1 MDSEDFFAAAHVGK
15 VDCDLAV
22 ETAGAEECGVED
34 VGAVGCGD
42 DDDAVLRV
50 EAVHFDEES
59 IERLLAFVMPSS
71 HAVTTVAPHRIDFVD
86 KNEAGGTFAA
96 LFEHVTD
103 ARGADPDEHFDEV
116 RPADAEER
124 NIGLAGDSAGEEGFA
139 SPGGSDHEN
148 PFGDAAAEF
157 LEFFR
162 VTEEVDQ
169 FGDFFPRLFNPGDIL
184 EGDLVFVPR
193 HHAGFAFAEVEGT
206 AAGHFKLRAENEIKN
221 DEKEEDG
228 EKSDERGG
236 EEIGFRADGRSDAG
250 FGHLLFQGFAVEG
263 HENGGAE
270 GNEAFL
276 GFGGR
281 RNGDHLAV
289 VARNGLGVAAFFDHE
304 LDRLFLGGDDFSLGQ
319 EGGEFRVGK
328 LVDLGE
334 VPPTENEG
342 AADEGESDGEEKE
355 ASPVELGVGVNA
367 AGALIFW
374 FVGIV

>member
-1 MDSEDFFAAAHVGK
+1 MDAEDFFAAAHVGE
-15 VDCDLAV
+15 VDRDLAV
-22 ETAGAEECGVED
+22 ETAGAEEGGVED

-50 EAVHFDEES
+50 EAVHLDKEC

-71 HAVTTVAPHRIDFVD
+71 HAVTAVASDRIDFID
-86 KNEAGGTFAA
+86 KNEAGGAFAA

-116 RPADAEER
+116 GSADAEER
-124 NIGLAGDSAGEEGFA
+124 DIGLAGDGAGEEGLA
-139 SPGGSDHEN
+139 GAGRADHEN
-148 PFGDAAAEF
+148 AFGDAAAEL

-162 VTEEVDQ
+162 IAEEVNQ
-169 FGDFFPRLFNPGDIL
+169 FGDFFPRLFDPGDIL

-193 HHAGFAFAEVEGT
+193 HHAGFAFAEVEST
-206 AAGHFKLRAENEIKN
+206 AAGHFELRAEDEIQN
-221 DEKEEDG
+221 DEKEENR
-228 EKSDERGG
+228 EKSDECGG

-263 HENGGAE
+263 HEDGGAE

-276 GFGGR
+276 GFGRR
-281 RNGDHLAV
+281 RNGDHFAV

-319 EGGEFRVGK
+319 EGREFRVGK

-334 VPPTENEG
+334 VPSAENEG

-355 ASPVELGVGVNA
+355 SSPIELGVGVNA
-367 AGALIFW
+367 AGALIFG